1 MPTAFLGL
9 GALGRAI
16 AGRLIATGT
25 DLVVWNR
32 TAARADGLDAPR
44 AATPAAAA
52 AAADVV
58 LLCLADSAAVRSVL
72 HDQGLLAACRGKLI
86 VDTTTNHYRD
96 VLDFHRDAA
105 AAGAAYLECPVAGS
119 VMPASNGA
127 LTLLAGGRAEDLRRA
142 RPLLDRM
149 GATLFHW
156 EEPGLATRMKLVNN
170 LALGGIMAVLAEALK
185 VGEAAGLDRAR
196 VLDVLAAGGGES
208 LVLRA
213 KKQKLLERDWA
224 PHFKVGTILKDLN
237 YLLELAG
244 ESGAEAPVAEQ
255 VKGRFAGAVA
265 NGRGDLDFAAVADDR
280 PPGV

>member
-1 MPTAFLGL
+1 MSTAFLGL

-44 AATPAAAA
+44 AATPTE
-52 AAADVV
+52 AAADADIV

-119 VMPASNGA
+119 VVPASNGA
-127 LTLLAGGRAEDLRRA
+127 LTLLAGGRAADLARA

-149 GATLFHW
+149 GSTLFHW

-170 LALGGIMAVLAEALK
+170 QALGGIMAVLAEALK

-213 KKQKLLERDWA
+213 KKQKLLARDWS
-224 PHFKVGTILKDLN
+224 PHFKVNTIAKDLR

-244 ESGAEAPVAEQ
+244 ESGAAAPLAESVRARFTAAAEA
-255 VKGRFAGAVA
+255 
-265 NGRGDLDFAAVADDR
+265 GRGELDFSAVEGPAE
-280 PPGV
+280 PGA